1 MKIFVDTNILLD
13 ILVQRKNKSFTE
25 NSALFL
31 ELRKQTGY
39 ELCVSTISMATC
51 SYFLKDRDDSAER
64 LRLLTKDLTV
74 LDTLA
79 LDFQAALKTNQPDIE
94 DAMQFSVAASN
105 HCDLIVTRD
114 KTGFTNSPISYLTPE
129 AVLSQVQ

>member
-13 ILVQRKNKSFTE
+13 ILIPRKDRSYTE
-25 NSALFL
+25 NSAVFL
-31 ELRKQTGY
+31 ELRNKTGY

-51 SYFLKDRDDSAER
+51 SYFLKDREDSVKR
-64 LRLLTKDLTV
+64 LRLLTKNLTI

-79 LDFQAALKTNQPDIE
+79 SDFLTALKAKQPDIE
-94 DAMQFSVAASN
+94 DAMQLSVAASN

-114 KTGFTNSPISYLTPE
+114 KTGFANSPVPYMTPE
-129 AVLSQVQ
+129 SVLSIVQ